1 VVSSYKIHFAVLRY
15 TEKVMLQLSKAILGR
30 SVMSLRTGGQVAT
43 VTSAIINPN
52 NLKIEGLYCQDSINK
67 KQQLVLLYQDIR
79 DIIAQGVVVNDHD
92 VLSEPTELIRLKDVM
107 KLNFTLTG
115 KQVVSVSK
123 HKLGKVNDYAFESS
137 TMFIQKL
144 YVSQS
149 LLKNLTTGGIS
160 VDRNQIV
167 EITNRKIVVQD
178 LLQGVP
184 AAAASAV

>member
-1 VVSSYKIHFAVLRY
+1 
-15 TEKVMLQLSKAILGR
+15 
-30 SVMSLRTGGQVAT
+30 MSLRTGGQIAT
-43 VTSAIINPN
+43 VVGVIINPN

-79 DIIAQGVVVNDHD
+79 DILAQGVVVNDHE
-92 VLSEPTELIRLKDVM
+92 VLTEPDELIRLKDIM
-107 KLNFTLTG
+107 KLNFELIG
-115 KQVVSVSK
+115 KSVTTVSK
-123 HKLGKVNDYAFESS
+123 HKLGKVSDYAFESS

-144 YVSQS
+144 YISQS

-160 VDRNQIV
+160 VDRSQII

-184 AAAASAV
+184 AAAASAA